1 MTPVEGAL
9 LAAGVTTVGEI
20 AIAASIISWRYG
32 RGRFVSRDK
41 VLLRRMRRAA
51 APLTG
56 SASAGMVAGLEESIF
71 RSSENRSALSWLWR
85 AIESRYPLLDARRAV
100 PLAAGASVAAAIL
113 CWFSIWFLKVPAG
126 GLTLPLA
133 GLAGMGGIWHAMRW
147 QQERQ
152 ELEFIR
158 LFPEIVDQIVRLA
171 GAGVPSLEAVSA
183 VAADASPPVQ
193 PVLRSLCD
201 ALLAGVD
208 ADTALRMASDR
219 LRLAEF
225 TMFAA
230 VLRLQRRSGGGISA
244 AFANLAQ
251 TLRERRASALKIR
264 ASTAQSRLTLFVL
277 AMMPVAVLVAQKFIT
292 PASVDMLFG
301 TEDGTFLLQ
310 VGVGLVVAG
319 LLVARGLIAWST
331 W

>member
-1 MTPVEGAL
+1 MTPVEVAL
-9 LAAGVTTVGEI
+9 LVSGATVAGQI
-20 AIAASIISWRYG
+20 AIAASIIGWRYG
-32 RGRFVSRDK
+32 RRRFVSRDK

-51 APLTG
+51 APLAG
-56 SASAGMVAGLEESIF
+56 SASAEMVAGVEESIF
-71 RSSENRSALSWLWR
+71 RSSENRSALTWLWR

-100 PLAAGASVAAAIL
+100 PLAVGAGVAAAIL

-133 GLAGMGGIWHAMRW
+133 GLAGVGGIWYGMRW

-152 ELEFIR
+152 ELEFIGQ
-158 LFPEIVDQIVRLA
+158 FPEIVDQIVRLA
-171 GAGVPSLEAVSA
+171 GAGVPSLAAVSA
-183 VAADASPPVQ
+183 VTEDASPPVQ
-193 PVLRSLCD
+193 PVLRGVCD

-208 ADTALRMASDR
+208 ADTALRMAADR
-219 LRLAEF
+219 FRLAEF

-230 VLRLQRRSGGGISA
+230 VLRLQRRSGGGVSS
-244 AFANLAQ
+244 AFANLAK
-251 TLRERRASALKIR
+251 TLRERRASVLKVR
-264 ASTAQSRLTLFVL
+264 TSTAQSRITLFVL
-277 AMMPVAVLVAQKFIT
+277 AMMPVVVLVAQKFIT

-310 VGVGLVVAG
+310 VGTGLIVVG

-331 W
+331 G